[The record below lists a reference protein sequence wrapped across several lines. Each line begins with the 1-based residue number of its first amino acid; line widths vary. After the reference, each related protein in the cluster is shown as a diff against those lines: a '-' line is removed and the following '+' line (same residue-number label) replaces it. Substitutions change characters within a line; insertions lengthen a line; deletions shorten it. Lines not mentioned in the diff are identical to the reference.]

1 MNVIELFNQ
10 GFGRHLVA
18 QTDNPVADAQKALSS
33 GHPMQK
39 EGKPQRIASGWA
51 IIQLEQSVMQFK
63 LAIQGVRYS
72 DQTRYE
78 AFQELLTNWN
88 GTPSILIEFDK
99 KPVPVKN
106 LFITYDVRCV
116 RICSPKGVETF
127 DYTQEPTKVSSKTHK
142 VLWKQR

>member
-39 EGKPQRIASGWA
+39 GGNPQRIASGWA
-51 IIQLEQSVMQFK
+51 IIQLNQSVMQFK

-78 AFQELLTNWN
+78 AFQELLTSWN

-116 RICSPKGVETF
+116 RVCSPKGVETF
-127 DYTQEPTKVSSKTHK
+127 DYTQEPTKESFRTHK
-142 VLWKQR
+142 VLWKQK